1 MTEAELIQI
10 YSESHDEAL
19 PVPVQAIRDAL
30 DPMEMVMSRAGFG
43 GPQASEVNRMLS
55 ELKQRLAE
63 DEAWVG
69 SRKADVRQALTS
81 LETAF
86 VQLKRAED

>member
-1 MTEAELIQI
+1 MIEI
-10 YSESHDEAL
+10 YAESHDEPL

-30 DPMEMVMSRAGFG
+30 NPMEMVMSRAGLG

-55 ELKQRLAE
+55 DQRQRLAE
-63 DEAWVG
+63 DAAWVR
-69 SRKADVRQALTS
+69 SRKADVRQALAS

-86 VQLKRAED
+86 AQLKP